1 LRDPTGFIDCGCRFK
16 YVPEIIP
23 CNYEALT
30 EAILNAIDKEAA
42 EHGNKFVTSER
53 MAVIEEKTYDYD
65 SLMSEFQTL
74 VERLMTA
81 NQSNAIKITS
91 VVEKYLGKGKK
102 VGDTT
107 PEQAEFIH
115 LINTEIKED
124 LLS

>member
-1 LRDPTGFIDCGCRFK
+1 
-16 YVPEIIP
+16 
-23 CNYEALT
+23 
-30 EAILNAIDKEAA
+30 
-42 EHGNKFVTSER
+42 